1 MVRKVKLTRS
11 EVELAKHF
19 NVPLEDV
26 AKAKLPKRGRP
37 VGSKNKPKIQTLEVK
52 VNESKKKA
60 KSFSEEVA
68 SWEAE
73 PRTPAVDWKG
83 LAEKL
88 QNALA
93 KSYVDADESK
103 KKIEKANM
111 WLNIKQER
119 INQLEDLLAQAVLAG
134 DIDLEDD
141 K

>member
-1 MVRKVKLTRS
+1 MGRKVKLTRS

-19 NVPLEDV
+19 GVPLAEA
-26 AKAKLPKRGRP
+26 AKKKLPKRGRP
-37 VGSKNKPKIQTLEVK
+37 AGSKNKPKAKALE
-52 VNESKKKA
+52 NETA
-60 KSFSEEVA
+60 H
-68 SWEAE
+68 WEAE
-73 PRTPAVDWKG
+73 PRQPKVDWQA
-83 LAEKL
+83 LAQKL

-93 KSYVDADESK
+93 KAYVDADYSD

-141 K
+141 E